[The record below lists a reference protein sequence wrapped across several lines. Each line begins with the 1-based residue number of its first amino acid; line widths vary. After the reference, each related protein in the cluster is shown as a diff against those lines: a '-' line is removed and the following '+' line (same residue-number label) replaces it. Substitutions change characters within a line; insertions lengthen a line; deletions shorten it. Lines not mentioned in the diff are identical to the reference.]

1 MNENIKVEVI
11 KPKNSLFCN
20 YIYKAIPLAFDES
33 LSYYEC
39 LCGLLYYLKNTII
52 PTVNNNANAVIELQ
66 NNFIQFKNDITNL
79 YNELKEY
86 VDNYLTD
93 ETLQPLINNK
103 LDELVADGTLENLI
117 GKYIDNTMI
126 RSVETVEQLKAMDLD
141 VNAKVRTLGYHNIND
156 GGGSLYLI
164 TDTKEDNNYYEDMNN
179 GKYAQLII
187 ENNTIA
193 PQQFGAYGDGEND
206 DTIPFQKCID
216 FAENII
222 ISNDVISKNEYVV
235 RLSGIYKITNTLI
248 LSPYLTYELKGDPTI
263 MSYLT
268 DGTAVHIKYRNNI
281 TNDNPINDS
290 TAWTRGDMF
299 VGDNLHIINHYTR
312 NNSNVIGLEIQ
323 NTENP
328 QNTYSAFARGNLGNI
343 TVNNFNIGI
352 KLNDYHCYIYEFHD
366 LVLYYN
372 NINFQVG
379 DPTDTNTDFGENV
392 VFRNCLFGTSF
403 YGFMNNIA
411 SSHYTFYSCSFDFNT
426 KGAIFINKQCTINII
441 NGWIEG
447 CLNNAD
453 SELTGIISTPNDNIY
468 ASVNIQGT
476 RFMQSHGNRP
486 LFGGKN
492 LTITIDHIIESYVDN
507 LTNEQLRDADCFYI
521 APNSILKK
529 YYITDT
535 IKMLSPKWNK
545 IINKSLA
552 NETAGTPI
560 VNNGNTVFVKYY
572 FVNENTNM
580 SIVSDNNENCVSIA
594 STSPNLF
601 NAEFYLDEDIPV
613 ENAMSSI
620 YASFLY
626 KAIYG
631 EIKQIYTF
639 TFLDEN
645 KTNISSKTWNG
656 TSAINKLSAGNDW
669 QKPINVGVVEDIPIN
684 TKYVRIRMRFQ
695 ATSYCPQLLIKNFH
709 VEMR

>member
-1 MNENIKVEVI
+1 MNEKPETKVG
-11 KPKNSLFCN
+11 
-20 YIYKAIPLAFDES
+20 YIPPLKRICMTIGQLPTAYIETM
-33 LSYYEC
+33 SYYEM
-39 LCGLLYYLKNTII
+39 LIWFVEFLKNKVI
-52 PTVNNNANAVIELQ
+52 PTIDNNGLAVQELQ
-66 NNFIQFKNDITNL
+66 NLYELLRKYVNDSFDNL
-79 YNELKEY
+79 NVQEE
-86 VDNYLTD
+86 
-93 ETLQPLINNK
+93 INNK
-103 LDELVADGTLENLI
+103 LDKMLEDGTLENLI
-117 GKYIDNTMI
+117 GKYVDNTMI
-126 RSVETVEQLKAMDLD
+126 RSVETVEQLKALDLD

-164 TDTKEDNNYYEDMNN
+164 TDVKQDNNYYEDMNN

-187 ENNTIA
+187 ENNTIT

-206 DTIPFQKCID
+206 DIIPFQKCID

-268 DGTAVHIKYRNNI
+268 DGTAVHLKYRNNI
-281 TNDNPINDS
+281 TNNNPINDS
-290 TAWTRGDMF
+290 TSWTRGDMF
-299 VGDNLHIINHYTR
+299 FGDNLHIINHYTR
-312 NNSNVIGLEIQ
+312 DNSNVIGLEIQ

-392 VFRNCLFGTSF
+392 VFRNCLFGSSF

-426 KGAIFINKQCTINII
+426 KGAIFINNECTINII

-447 CLNNAD
+447 CLNNAN

-492 LTITIDHIIESYVDN
+492 LTITIDHIIEGNVDN
-507 LTNEQLRDADCFYI
+507 LTNEQLRDANCFYI

-529 YYITDT
+529 YYTLDNL
-535 IKMLSPKWNK
+535 KMLSPKWNK
-545 IINKSLA
+545 IVNKSLA

-560 VNNGNTVFVKYY
+560 VKNGDTVFVKYY
-572 FVNENTNM
+572 YANENTNM

-601 NAEFYLDEDIPV
+601 NAEFYLDEEIPV
-613 ENAMSSI
+613 ENAMSRI
-620 YASFLY
+620 CASLLY
-626 KAIYG
+626 KSLYG
-631 EIKQIYTF
+631 IINQVYTF
-639 TFLDEN
+639 SFLDEN
-645 KTNISSKTWNG
+645 KTLISTKTWAG
-656 TSAINKLSAGNDW
+656 TSTTNQLTASDDW
-669 QKPINVGVVEDIPIN
+669 QKPINLGYIEDIPIN
-684 TKYVRIRMRFQ
+684 TKYVRVRMRFQ
-695 ATSYCPQLLIKNFH
+695 AVSYCPQLLLKNFH